1 MHECLF
7 SLSLVSQIQ
16 DADGAQDLQLTAG
29 QVEFDRVSFSYVPGC
44 VANILGPLQL
54 SVCVLFLFFFFLSRT
69 DSSFNW
75 AWRVFINLEEF
86 R

>member
-7 SLSLVSQIQ
+7 SLLLVSQVQ

-29 QVEFDRVSFSYVPGC
+29 QVEPGC
-44 VANILGPLQL
+44 VANMLGPLRL
-54 SVCVLFLFFFFLSRT
+54 SVCVLFCFLSRT

-75 AWRVFINLEEF
+75 AWRVFINLEEL